1 MGAGDQSQGTLSVQ
15 NKVSLNSNGNS
26 GSIAEASAASYYY
39 KKVTYYKKVAYYKH
53 HKKYYKYKKVTYYK
67 KVYRTVK
74 AASVYTYSYSSSG
87 KGVGD
92 CWTNSAV
99 LMSQLT
105 KAHVKARIIQYRT
118 SLSSR
123 HRSIQLY
130 QNGKWVDYNYKAN
143 GYKKIYY
150 ATSSKPG
157 MFVVSTN

>member
-26 GSIAEASAASYYY
+26 GNVAEASAASYYY
-39 KKVTYYKKVAYYKH
+39 KKVTTYKKVAYYKH
-53 HKKYYKYKKVTYYK
+53 HKKYYKYKKVVTYK

-74 AASVYTYSYSSSG
+74 AASVYTYSYSSG

-105 KAHVKARIIQYRT
+105 KAHIKARIIQYRT

-143 GYKKIYY
+143 GYKKTYY